1 MAPSGGDTFKLLLST
16 DNHLG
21 YAEKDPL
28 RGKDSFRTFQEILR
42 LAQREN
48 VDLLLLAGDLFHDNK
63 PSRATLY
70 QTMSLLR
77 THTMGDGPVAF
88 QVVSDQSLNFPNFGL
103 VNFEDPNYNIQL
115 PVFSI
120 HGNHDDP
127 ARDGSTHQ
135 SLAALD
141 LLSAANFINYFGKCD
156 KVDAIEVFPVLLV
169 KGNTRV
175 AIYGLGN
182 MRDERLNRMFAQQKV
197 VFRRPA
203 ENPEQ
208 WFSIFVVHQ
217 NRDDRGRG
225 SKNCVPESF
234 IPDFIDFVVW
244 GHEHECLIDAQ
255 ESVKGDFFITQPGS
269 SVATSL
275 IEGEARPKHVAVME
289 INGQSFRMSNRVLK
303 TVRPFK
309 IEEIVLSEVEE
320 LDPNDPDITERI
332 HAVLD
337 ERVREMLGEAEI
349 ERRQQEE
356 PVHPELNE
364 ILVRLRVEHTGFPV
378 LHNQRF
384 GSKYVGKVANPNDI
398 LLFYRRQKERATTK
412 DKKSKIGGLLEEPI
426 RPTRL
431 DTVTIE
437 DLLSKHLHQP
447 DQKMVFLPEA
457 PMAIAL
463 EDYIVKNIPSA
474 LDEFVDHILE
484 ETQRE
489 LGSKTD
495 TKSKQDIMNA
505 VEKKQERAQAEE
517 LLHMEEKQDRD
528 SQFGSFNS
536 SYLEYANS
544 KSPTSTKKADN
555 DDGKTQISR
564 FGTPRST
571 TSQASRPAPRPRAK
585 ANDTEASILDDDED
599 DVDFMD
605 SPKKAAPRKR
615 KAQSPPKAKVTSKRA
630 APARVAVSARTKKA
644 SNDEWLSDEEDRDA
658 VVDDDGDED
667 YDMSEHEEESELSVK
682 SQRKRAAPAAKAA
695 PKGRK
700 RLRKESDIDESDD
713 DMMFNEKP
721 KRAAPKPKAR
731 AAKSAPRAPAKSSQV
746 DNIDLVS
753 SDSDHT
759 VRAPPARGS
768 TASKKPTPQRKIDDM
783 FQRQIKS
790 SRSTTADDEVES
802 DAEFTQ
808 LARATKS
815 TGSTS
820 SRFQLQASQPDTQ
833 TEPSQVFGSIGDAPK
848 RRKLPLSMVASSQQS
863 SQSAAPKET
872 APARNGWGRSRR

>member
-1 MAPSGGDTFKLLLST
+1 MPPSGSDTFKLLLST

-21 YAEKDPL
+21 YAEKDPV

-63 PSRATLY
+63 PSRATMY

-169 KGNTRV
+169 KGATRV

-203 ENPEQ
+203 EDPEQ

-225 SKNCVPESF
+225 SKNCVHESF

-244 GHEHECLIDAQ
+244 GHEHECLINAQ

-275 IEGEARPKHVAVME
+275 VEGEARPKHVAVME

-309 IEEIVLSEVEE
+309 IEEIVLSEVED

-356 PVHPELNE
+356 PAHPELNE
-364 ILVRLRVEHTGFPV
+364 ILVRLRVEHTGFPI

-398 LLFYRRQKERATTK
+398 LLFYRHQKERASMK
-412 DKKSKIGGLLEEPI
+412 DKKSKLGGILDEPI

-437 DLLSKHLHQP
+437 DLLSSNLHQP

-474 LDEFVDHILE
+474 LDEFVDQILE

-489 LGSKTD
+489 LVSKTE

-517 LLHMEEKQDRD
+517 LLQMQEKQDRD

-536 SYLEYANS
+536 SYLEYGNS
-544 KSPTSTKKADN
+544 KSPSVGNTN
-555 DDGKTQISR
+555 EEGKNHTSR

-571 TSQASRPAPRPRAK
+571 TSQANRQAPELRAK

-599 DVDFMD
+599 DAAFLD
-605 SPKKAAPRKR
+605 SRKKAVRKR
-615 KAQSPPKAKVTSKRA
+615 KAPSPVTVKPKRTASTRAAASTRTKRA
-630 APARVAVSARTKKA
+630 SKP
-644 SNDEWLSDEEDRDA
+644 EWLSEEEDPD

-667 YDMSEHEEESELSVK
+667 FDMSEQEEESELSVK
-682 SQRKRAAPAAKAA
+682 PQRKRATSAAKTA

-700 RLRKESDIDESDD
+700 RLRKESEIEESDE
-713 DMMFNEKP
+713 DMMFIEKP
-721 KRAAPKPKAR
+721 KQAAPKPKANTTKR
-731 AAKSAPRAPAKSSQV
+731 ATRAPSKPSQ
-746 DNIDLVS
+746 DIDLVS

-759 VRAPPARGS
+759 GRAFSAR
-768 TASKKPTPQRKIDDM
+768 ASAATSKKKPTPQRRIDDM
-783 FQRQIKS
+783 FHRQAKTS
-790 SRSTTADDEVES
+790 TADDEVES

-820 SRFQLQASQPDTQ
+820 SRFQLQVSQPDTQ
-833 TEPSQVFGSIGDAPK
+833 TEPSQVLGSIGDAPK

-863 SQSAAPKET
+863 SQSLAPKET
-872 APARNGWGRSRR
+872 APARTGWGRSRR